1 MSKVLLVKLWG
12 ASTRSITVAVLNLL
26 ITVIVVRWFGAENYA
41 NYMVDL
47 AIIGIISIVLEFVP
61 SNYSLFKIQD
71 DSSWLG
77 VIVVQTIISI
87 VFGSLITLGIFYYTD
102 FFKDFTLWMLFYV
115 MSLGVK
121 RYLDIHLQSSGRLNE
136 YLEIEVISALVRLL
150 LMLICLYF
158 MIEGNIAIWLSL
170 TVGIITAQVIWFIKN
185 ENELK
190 HLAMVFKARHWIKL
204 FSNFDNY
211 QPYYLG
217 IILKRIRDNAVPLVA
232 QYFFSTASAL
242 AAFFLAYRGVT
253 FAVSQVRIIE
263 SLLNH
268 RQTLNQIMS
277 LKTKQ
282 KFLITFIV
290 QILCLISAFALQFL
304 ANVGEFNYIVNLI
317 LSFIIWPIV
326 FNILERT
333 KAYSN
338 YQVKR
343 VNYSMVGYLL
353 VIFNSSFLLN
363 ILGYTSIFVF
373 VLILVLSEY
382 ISFEI
387 MRERG
392 LFGVSI

>member
-1 MSKVLLVKLWG
+1 MSKVLLAKLRG
-12 ASTRSITVAVLNLL
+12 ASTRSITVAALNLL

-41 NYMVDL
+41 NYMIDL
-47 AIIGIISIVLEFVP
+47 AIIGVISIILEFVP

-71 DSSWLG
+71 DASWLG

-87 VFGSLITLGIFYYTD
+87 VLGGLITLGIFYYTD
-102 FFKDFTLWMLFYV
+102 FFKDFTLWILFYV

-121 RYLDIHLQSSGRLNE
+121 RYLDIRLQSSGRLSE
-136 YLEIEVISALVRLL
+136 YLGIEVIAALVRLL
-150 LMLICLYF
+150 LMLICSYL
-158 MIEGNIAIWLSL
+158 MLEGNIAIWLSL
-170 TVGIITAQVIWFIKN
+170 TVGIIIAQVVWFIRN
-185 ENELK
+185 NNELN
-190 HLAMVFKARHWIKL
+190 HFAMVLKARHWVNL
-204 FSNFDNY
+204 FSNFDKY
-211 QPYYLG
+211 QSYYIG
-217 IILKRIRDNAVPLVA
+217 IILKRIRDNTVPLIA

-253 FAVSQVRIIE
+253 FAVSQIRIIE

-282 KFLITFIV
+282 KFLIAFAA
-290 QILCLISAFALQFL
+290 QILCLISTFTLQFL
-304 ANVGEFNYIVNLI
+304 ADVGDFNYIVNLI

-326 FNILERT
+326 FNILDRA
-333 KAYSN
+333 KAYSK

-343 VNYSMVGYLL
+343 VNYSMIGYLL
-353 VIFNSSFLLN
+353 VIFPFSFILS

-373 VLILVLSEY
+373 VLVLVLSEY
-382 ISFEI
+382 VSFEI

-392 LFGVSI
+392 LYSVNT

>member
-1 MSKVLLVKLWG
+1 MSKVLLTKLWG

-41 NYMVDL
+41 NYMIDL
-47 AIIGIISIVLEFVP
+47 AIIGIISIFLEFVP
-61 SNYSLFKIQD
+61 SNYLLFKIQD

-102 FFKDFTLWMLFYV
+102 FFKDFTLWILFYV

-136 YLEIEVISALVRLL
+136 YLEIEVIAALVRLL
-150 LMLICLYF
+150 LMLMCLYF

-185 ENELK
+185 DNELN
-190 HLAMVFKARHWIKL
+190 HFAMVFKARHWIKL
-204 FSNFDNY
+204 FSNFDKY
-211 QPYYLG
+211 QPYYVG

-253 FAVSQVRIIE
+253 FAVSQIRIIE

-282 KFLITFIV
+282 KFLITFIA

-343 VNYSMVGYLL
+343 VNYSMVSYLL
-353 VIFNSSFLLN
+353 VIFTCGFVLN

-382 ISFEI
+382 VSFEI

-392 LFGVSI
+392 LFSVSI

>member
-136 YLEIEVISALVRLL
+136 YLEIEVIAALVRLL
-150 LMLICLYF
+150 LMLMCLYF

-185 ENELK
+185 NNELN
-190 HLAMVFKARHWIKL
+190 HFAMVFKARHWIKL
-204 FSNFDNY
+204 FSNFDKY
-211 QPYYLG
+211 QPYYVG

-232 QYFFSTASAL
+232 QYF
-242 AAFFLAYRGVT
+242 
-253 FAVSQVRIIE
+253 
-263 SLLNH
+263 
-268 RQTLNQIMS
+268 
-277 LKTKQ
+277 
-282 KFLITFIV
+282 
-290 QILCLISAFALQFL
+290 
-304 ANVGEFNYIVNLI
+304 
-317 LSFIIWPIV
+317 
-326 FNILERT
+326 
-333 KAYSN
+333 
-338 YQVKR
+338 
-343 VNYSMVGYLL
+343 
-353 VIFNSSFLLN
+353 
-363 ILGYTSIFVF
+363 
-373 VLILVLSEY
+373 
-382 ISFEI
+382 
-387 MRERG
+387 
-392 LFGVSI
+392 

>member
-26 ITVIVVRWFGAENYA
+26 ITVIVVRWFG
-41 NYMVDL
+41 V
-47 AIIGIISIVLEFVP
+47 ISIILEFVP

-87 VFGSLITLGIFYYTD
+87 VLGGLITLGIFYYTD
-102 FFKDFTLWMLFYV
+102 FFKDFTLWILFYV

-121 RYLDIHLQSSGRLNE
+121 RYLDIRLQSSGRLNE
-136 YLEIEVISALVRLL
+136 YLGIEVIAALVRLL
-150 LMLICLYF
+150 LMLICSYL
-158 MIEGNIAIWLSL
+158 MLEGNIAIWLSL
-170 TVGIITAQVIWFIKN
+170 TVGIIIAQVVWFIRN
-185 ENELK
+185 NNELN
-190 HLAMVFKARHWIKL
+190 HFAMVLKARHWVNL
-204 FSNFDNY
+204 FSNFDKY
-211 QPYYLG
+211 QSYYIG
-217 IILKRIRDNAVPLVA
+217 IILKRIRDNTVPLIA

-242 AAFFLAYRGVT
+242 AAFFLAYRGVN
-253 FAVSQVRIIE
+253 FAVSQIRIIE

-277 LKTKQ
+277 LKTKH
-282 KFLITFIV
+282 KFLIAFAA

-304 ANVGEFNYIVNLI
+304 ADVGEFNYIVNLI

-326 FNILERT
+326 FNILDRA
-333 KAYSN
+333 KAYSK

-353 VIFNSSFLLN
+353 VIFPFSFILS
-363 ILGYTSIFVF
+363 ILGYTSILVF
-373 VLILVLSEY
+373 VLLLVLSEY
-382 ISFEI
+382 VSFEI

-392 LFGVSI
+392 FYSVNT

>member
-1 MSKVLLVKLWG
+1 MSKVLLTKLWG
-12 ASTRSITVAVLNLL
+12 ASTRSITVTVLNLL

-41 NYMVDL
+41 NYMIDL
-47 AIIGIISIVLEFVP
+47 AIIGIISIILEFVP

-87 VFGSLITLGIFYYTD
+87 VLGSLITLGIFYYTD
-102 FFKDFTLWMLFYV
+102 FFNDFTLWMLFYV

-136 YLEIEVISALVRLL
+136 YLEIEVIAALVRLL
-150 LMLICLYF
+150 LMLMCLYF

-185 ENELK
+185 NNELNYFI
-190 HLAMVFKARHWIKL
+190 MVFKARYWMKL
-204 FSNFDNY
+204 FSNFDKY
-211 QPYYLG
+211 QPYYVG

-253 FAVSQVRIIE
+253 FAVSQIRIIE

-282 KFLITFIV
+282 KFLITFIA

-317 LSFIIWPIV
+317 LSFMIWPIV

-343 VNYSMVGYLL
+343 VNYSMIGYLL
-353 VIFNSSFLLN
+353 VIFTCSFLLN
-363 ILGYTSIFVF
+363 ILGYTSILIF

-392 LFGVSI
+392 LFSVSI

>member
-1 MSKVLLVKLWG
+1 MSKVLLAKLRG
-12 ASTRSITVAVLNLL
+12 ASTRSITVSVLNLL

-102 FFKDFTLWMLFYV
+102 FFKDFTLWILFYV

-185 ENELK
+185 DNELK
-190 HLAMVFKARHWIKL
+190 HLAMVFKVRHWIKL

-211 QPYYLG
+211 QPYYVG

-253 FAVSQVRIIE
+253 FAVSQIRIIE

-282 KFLITFIV
+282 KFLIAFIA

-343 VNYSMVGYLL
+343 VNHSMVGYLL
-353 VIFNSSFLLN
+353 VIFTCSYVSN

-392 LFGVSI
+392 SYNVSN

>member
-1 MSKVLLVKLWG
+1 MNKVLLVKLWG

-121 RYLDIHLQSSGRLNE
+121 RYLDIHLQSSGRLSE
-136 YLEIEVISALVRLL
+136 YLEIEVIAALVRLL
-150 LMLICLYF
+150 LMLMCLYF

-185 ENELK
+185 DNELK
-190 HLAMVFKARHWIKL
+190 HFAMVFKARHWIKL
-204 FSNFDNY
+204 FSNFDKY
-211 QPYYLG
+211 QPYYVG

-232 QYFFSTASAL
+232 QYFFPTASAL

-253 FAVSQVRIIE
+253 FAVSQIRIIE

-282 KFLITFIV
+282 KFLIAFAA
-290 QILCLISAFALQFL
+290 QILCLISAFTLQFL
-304 ANVGEFNYIVNLI
+304 ADVGKFNYTVNII

-326 FNILERT
+326 FNILERA
-333 KAYSN
+333 KAYSK

-343 VNYSMVGYLL
+343 VNLSIMGYLL
-353 VIFNSSFLLN
+353 VIFLFSFIFN
-363 ILGYTSIFVF
+363 VLGYTSIFVF
-373 VLILVLSEY
+373 VLLLVLSEY
-382 ISFEI
+382 VSFEI
-387 MRERG
+387 MCERG
-392 LFGVSI
+392 IFCVRT

>member
-1 MSKVLLVKLWG
+1 MSKVLLAKLWG
-12 ASTRSITVAVLNLL
+12 ASTRSITVAALNLL

-41 NYMVDL
+41 NYMIDL
-47 AIIGIISIVLEFVP
+47 AIIGVISIILEFVP

-77 VIVVQTIISI
+77 VIFVQTIISI

-136 YLEIEVISALVRLL
+136 YLEIEVIAALVRLL
-150 LMLICLYF
+150 LMLMCLYF

-170 TVGIITAQVIWFIKN
+170 TVGIITAQAIWFIKN
-185 ENELK
+185 DNELK
-190 HLAMVFKARHWIKL
+190 HFAMVFKARYWIKL
-204 FSNFDNY
+204 FSNFDKY
-211 QPYYLG
+211 QPYYVG

-253 FAVSQVRIIE
+253 FAVSQIRIIE

-282 KFLITFIV
+282 KFLITFIA

-353 VIFNSSFLLN
+353 VIFNCSFLLN

>member
-136 YLEIEVISALVRLL
+136 YLEIEVIAALVRLL
-150 LMLICLYF
+150 LMLMCLYF

-170 TVGIITAQVIWFIKN
+170 TVGIITAQAIWFIKN
-185 ENELK
+185 DNELK
-190 HLAMVFKARHWIKL
+190 HFAMVFKARHWIKL
-204 FSNFDNY
+204 FSNFDKY
-211 QPYYLG
+211 QPYYVG

-242 AAFFLAYRGVT
+242 ATFFLAYRGVT
-253 FAVSQVRIIE
+253 FAVSQIRIIE

-282 KFLITFIV
+282 KFLITFIA

-353 VIFNSSFLLN
+353 VIFNCSFLLN

>member
-12 ASTRSITVAVLNLL
+12 ASTRSITAAVLNLL

-185 ENELK
+185 DNELK

-204 FSNFDNY
+204 FSNFDKY
-211 QPYYLG
+211 QPYYVG

-253 FAVSQVRIIE
+253 FAVSQIRIIE

-277 LKTKQ
+277 LKTRQ
-282 KFLITFIV
+282 KFLIAFIA

-343 VNYSMVGYLL
+343 VNHSMVGYLL
-353 VIFNSSFLLN
+353 VIFTCSFVSN
-363 ILGYTSIFVF
+363 ILGYTSIFIF

-392 LFGVSI
+392 LYNVSN

>member
-1 MSKVLLVKLWG
+1 MSKVLLTKLWG

-41 NYMVDL
+41 NYMIDL
-47 AIIGIISIVLEFVP
+47 AIIGIISIFLEFVP
-61 SNYSLFKIQD
+61 SNYLLFKIQD

-102 FFKDFTLWMLFYV
+102 FFKDFTLWILFYV

-136 YLEIEVISALVRLL
+136 YLEIEVIAALVRLL
-150 LMLICLYF
+150 LMLMCLYF

-185 ENELK
+185 DNELN
-190 HLAMVFKARHWIKL
+190 HFAMVFKARHWIKL
-204 FSNFDNY
+204 FSNFDKY
-211 QPYYLG
+211 QPYYVG

-253 FAVSQVRIIE
+253 FAVSQIRIIE

-282 KFLITFIV
+282 KFLITFIA
-290 QILCLISAFALQFL
+290 QILCLISAFSLQFL

-343 VNYSMVGYLL
+343 VNYSMVSYLL
-353 VIFNSSFLLN
+353 VIFTCGFVLN

-382 ISFEI
+382 VSFEI

-392 LFGVSI
+392 LFSVSI

>member
-1 MSKVLLVKLWG
+1 MSKVLLAKLWG
-12 ASTRSITVAVLNLL
+12 ASTRSITVAALNLL
-26 ITVIVVRWFGAENYA
+26 ITIVVVRWFGAATYT
-41 NYMVDL
+41 NYMIDL
-47 AIIGIISIVLEFVP
+47 AIIGIISIILEFVP

-87 VFGSLITLGIFYYTD
+87 VSGGIITLGIFYYSD
-102 FFKDFTLWMLFYV
+102 FFKDFTLWILLYV
-115 MSLGVK
+115 MSLSIK
-121 RYLDIHLQSSGRLNE
+121 RYLDIRLQSSGRLNE
-136 YLEIEVISALVRLL
+136 YLGIEVIAALVRLL
-150 LMLICLYF
+150 LMLICSYLTL
-158 MIEGNIAIWLSL
+158 EGNIAIWLSL
-170 TVGIITAQVIWFIKN
+170 TVGVITAQVIWFIRN
-185 ENELK
+185 NNELN
-190 HLAMVFKARHWIKL
+190 HFAMVFKARHWINL
-204 FSNFDNY
+204 FSNFDKY
-211 QPYYLG
+211 QPYYIG
-217 IILKRIRDNAVPLVA
+217 IILKRIRDNAVPLTA

-242 AAFFLAYRGVT
+242 AAFFLAYRGVA
-253 FAVSQVRIIE
+253 FAVSQIRIIE

-268 RQTLNQIMS
+268 RQTLNQIIS

-282 KFLITFIV
+282 KFLIAFAA

-304 ANVGEFNYIVNLI
+304 ADVGEFNYIINLL

-338 YQVKR
+338 YQIKR
-343 VNYSMVGYLL
+343 VNHSMVGYLL
-353 VIFNSSFLLN
+353 VIFTCSFVLN
-363 ILGYTSIFVF
+363 ILGHTSIFVF

-392 LFGVSI
+392 LFSVSI

>member
-1 MSKVLLVKLWG
+1 MSKVLLAKLRG
-12 ASTRSITVAVLNLL
+12 ASTRSITVAALNLL

-41 NYMVDL
+41 NYMIDL
-47 AIIGIISIVLEFVP
+47 AIIGVISIILEFVP

-71 DSSWLG
+71 DASWLG

-87 VFGSLITLGIFYYTD
+87 VLGGLITLGIFYYTD
-102 FFKDFTLWMLFYV
+102 FFKDFTLWILFYV

-121 RYLDIHLQSSGRLNE
+121 RYLDIRLQSSGRLSE
-136 YLEIEVISALVRLL
+136 YLGIEVIAALVRLL
-150 LMLICLYF
+150 LMLISSYL
-158 MIEGNIAIWLSL
+158 MLEGNIAIWLSL
-170 TVGIITAQVIWFIKN
+170 TVGIIIAQVVWFIRN
-185 ENELK
+185 NNELN
-190 HLAMVFKARHWIKL
+190 HFAMVLKARHWVNL
-204 FSNFDNY
+204 FSNFDKY
-211 QPYYLG
+211 QSYYIG
-217 IILKRIRDNAVPLVA
+217 IILKRIRDNTVPLIA

-253 FAVSQVRIIE
+253 FAVSQIRIIE

-282 KFLITFIV
+282 KFLIAFAA
-290 QILCLISAFALQFL
+290 QILCLISTFTLQFL
-304 ANVGEFNYIVNLI
+304 ADVGDFNYIVNLI

-326 FNILERT
+326 FNILDRA
-333 KAYSN
+333 KAYSK

-343 VNYSMVGYLL
+343 VNYSMIGYLL
-353 VIFNSSFLLN
+353 VIFPFSFILS

-373 VLILVLSEY
+373 VLVLVLSEY
-382 ISFEI
+382 VSFEI

-392 LFGVSI
+392 LYSVNT

>member
-1 MSKVLLVKLWG
+1 MFFVLTG
-12 ASTRSITVAVLNLL
+12 H
-26 ITVIVVRWFGAENYA
+26 
-41 NYMVDL
+41 
-47 AIIGIISIVLEFVP
+47 
-61 SNYSLFKIQD
+61 Q
-71 DSSWLG
+71 
-77 VIVVQTIISI
+77 
-87 VFGSLITLGIFYYTD
+87 
-102 FFKDFTLWMLFYV
+102 YV
-115 MSLGVK
+115 
-121 RYLDIHLQSSGRLNE
+121 
-136 YLEIEVISALVRLL
+136 
-150 LMLICLYF
+150 
-158 MIEGNIAIWLSL
+158 
-170 TVGIITAQVIWFIKN
+170 
-185 ENELK
+185 
-190 HLAMVFKARHWIKL
+190 
-204 FSNFDNY
+204 
-211 QPYYLG
+211 G

-253 FAVSQVRIIE
+253 FAVSQIRIIE

-282 KFLITFIV
+282 KFLIAFIA

-343 VNYSMVGYLL
+343 VNHSMVGYLL
-353 VIFNSSFLLN
+353 VIFTCSFVSN
-363 ILGYTSIFVF
+363 IFGYTSIFVF

-392 LFGVSI
+392 LYNVSN

>member
-1 MSKVLLVKLWG
+1 MNKVLLVKLWG

-41 NYMVDL
+41 NYMIDL
-47 AIIGIISIVLEFVP
+47 AIIGIISIILEFVP

-87 VFGSLITLGIFYYTD
+87 VLGSLIILGIFYYTD
-102 FFKDFTLWMLFYV
+102 FLKDFTLWMLFYV

-136 YLEIEVISALVRLL
+136 YLEIEVIAALVRLL
-150 LMLICLYF
+150 LMLMCLYF
-158 MIEGNIAIWLSL
+158 MIEGSIAIWLSL

-185 ENELK
+185 NNELNYFT
-190 HLAMVFKARHWIKL
+190 MVFKARYWIKL
-204 FSNFDNY
+204 FSNFDKY
-211 QPYYLG
+211 QPYYVG
-217 IILKRIRDNAVPLVA
+217 IVLKRIRDNAVPLVA

-253 FAVSQVRIIE
+253 FAVSQIRIIE
-263 SLLNH
+263 SFLNH

-282 KFLITFIV
+282 KFLITFIA

-317 LSFIIWPIV
+317 LSFIMWPIV

-343 VNYSMVGYLL
+343 VNYSMVSYLL
-353 VIFNSSFLLN
+353 VIFTCSFLLN
-363 ILGYTSIFVF
+363 ILGYTSIFIF

-392 LFGVSI
+392 LFSVSI

>member
-1 MSKVLLVKLWG
+1 MSKVLLAKLWG
-12 ASTRSITVAVLNLL
+12 ASTRSITAAVLNLL
-26 ITVIVVRWFGAENYA
+26 ITVVVVRWFGAENYT
-41 NYMVDL
+41 NYMIDL
-47 AIIGIISIVLEFVP
+47 AIIGIISIILEFVP

-77 VIVVQTIISI
+77 VIVVQTVISI

-136 YLEIEVISALVRLL
+136 YLEIEVIAALVRLL
-150 LMLICLYF
+150 LMLMCLYF

-185 ENELK
+185 NNELN
-190 HLAMVFKARHWIKL
+190 HFAMVFKARHWIKL
-204 FSNFDNY
+204 FSNFDKY
-211 QPYYLG
+211 QPYYVG

-232 QYFFSTASAL
+232 QYFFSMASAL

-253 FAVSQVRIIE
+253 FAVSQIRIIE

-282 KFLITFIV
+282 KFLIAFAA

-304 ANVGEFNYIVNLI
+304 ADVGEFNYIVNLI

-326 FNILERT
+326 FSILDRA
-333 KAYSN
+333 KAYSE

-353 VIFNSSFLLN
+353 VIFPFSFILS
-363 ILGYTSIFVF
+363 ILGYTSILVF
-373 VLILVLSEY
+373 VLLLVLSEY
-382 ISFEI
+382 VSFEI

-392 LFGVSI
+392 FYSVNT

>member
-1 MSKVLLVKLWG
+1 MGKVLLVKLWG

-102 FFKDFTLWMLFYV
+102 SFKDFTLWMLFYV

-136 YLEIEVISALVRLL
+136 YLEIEVIAALVRLL
-150 LMLICLYF
+150 LMLMCLYF

-170 TVGIITAQVIWFIKN
+170 TVGIITAQAIWFIKN
-185 ENELK
+185 DNELK
-190 HLAMVFKARHWIKL
+190 HFAMVFKARHWIKL
-204 FSNFDNY
+204 FSNFDKY
-211 QPYYLG
+211 QPYYVG

-253 FAVSQVRIIE
+253 FAVSQIRIIE

-282 KFLITFIV
+282 KFLITFIA

-353 VIFNSSFLLN
+353 VIFNCSFLLN

>member
-1 MSKVLLVKLWG
+1 MGKVLLVKLWG

-102 FFKDFTLWMLFYV
+102 SFKDFTLWMLFYV
-115 MSLGVK
+115 MSLSVK

-136 YLEIEVISALVRLL
+136 YLEIEVIAALVRLL
-150 LMLICLYF
+150 LMLMCLYF

-170 TVGIITAQVIWFIKN
+170 TVGIITAQAIWFIKN
-185 ENELK
+185 DNELK
-190 HLAMVFKARHWIKL
+190 HFAMVFKARHWIKL
-204 FSNFDNY
+204 FSNFDKY
-211 QPYYLG
+211 QPYYVG

-253 FAVSQVRIIE
+253 FAVSQIRIIE

-282 KFLITFIV
+282 KFLITFIA
-290 QILCLISAFALQFL
+290 QILCLISAFPLQFL

-353 VIFNSSFLLN
+353 VIFNCSFLLN

>member
-1 MSKVLLVKLWG
+1 MSKVLLAKLWG
-12 ASTRSITVAVLNLL
+12 ASTRSITAAVLNLL
-26 ITVIVVRWFGAENYA
+26 ITVVVVRWFGAENYT
-41 NYMVDL
+41 NYMIDL
-47 AIIGIISIVLEFVP
+47 AIIGIISIILEFVP

-77 VIVVQTIISI
+77 VIVVQTVISI

-102 FFKDFTLWMLFYV
+102 FFKDFTLWILFYV

-136 YLEIEVISALVRLL
+136 YLEIEVIAALVRLL
-150 LMLICLYF
+150 LMLMCLYF

-185 ENELK
+185 NNELN
-190 HLAMVFKARHWIKL
+190 HFAMVFKARHWIKL
-204 FSNFDNY
+204 FSNFDKY
-211 QPYYLG
+211 QPYYVG

-253 FAVSQVRIIE
+253 FAVSQIRIIE

-282 KFLITFIV
+282 KFLIAFAA

-304 ANVGEFNYIVNLI
+304 ADVGEFNYIVNLI

-326 FNILERT
+326 FSILDRA
-333 KAYSN
+333 KAYSE

-353 VIFNSSFLLN
+353 VIFPFSFILS
-363 ILGYTSIFVF
+363 ILGYTSILVF
-373 VLILVLSEY
+373 VLLLVLSEY
-382 ISFEI
+382 VSFEI

-392 LFGVSI
+392 FYSVNT

>member
-1 MSKVLLVKLWG
+1 MGKVLLVKLWG

-102 FFKDFTLWMLFYV
+102 SFKDFTLWMLFYV
-115 MSLGVK
+115 MSLSVK

-136 YLEIEVISALVRLL
+136 YLEIEVIAALVRLL
-150 LMLICLYF
+150 LMLMCLYF

-170 TVGIITAQVIWFIKN
+170 TVGIITAQAIWFIKN
-185 ENELK
+185 DNELK
-190 HLAMVFKARHWIKL
+190 HFAMVFKARHWIKL
-204 FSNFDNY
+204 FSNFDKY
-211 QPYYLG
+211 QPYYVG

-253 FAVSQVRIIE
+253 FAVSQIRIIE

-282 KFLITFIV
+282 KFLITFIA

-353 VIFNSSFLLN
+353 VIFNCSFLLN

>member
-1 MSKVLLVKLWG
+1 MSKVLLAKLRG

-47 AIIGIISIVLEFVP
+47 AIIGIISIFLEFVP

-185 ENELK
+185 DNELK

-211 QPYYLG
+211 QPYYVG

-253 FAVSQVRIIE
+253 FAVSQIRIIE

-282 KFLITFIV
+282 KFLIAFIA

-343 VNYSMVGYLL
+343 VNHSMVGYLL
-353 VIFNSSFLLN
+353 VIFTCSFVSN

-392 LFGVSI
+392 SYNVSN

>member
-47 AIIGIISIVLEFVP
+47 AIIGIISIFLEFVP

-87 VFGSLITLGIFYYTD
+87 VFGSLITLGIFYYTV

-170 TVGIITAQVIWFIKN
+170 TVGIVTAQAIWFIKN
-185 ENELK
+185 DNELK
-190 HLAMVFKARHWIKL
+190 HFAMVFKARHWIKL
-204 FSNFDNY
+204 FSNFDKY
-211 QPYYLG
+211 QPYYVG
-217 IILKRIRDNAVPLVA
+217 VILKRIRDNAVPLVA

-253 FAVSQVRIIE
+253 FAVSQIRIIE

-282 KFLITFIV
+282 KFLITFIA
-290 QILCLISAFALQFL
+290 QILSLISAFALQFL

-353 VIFNSSFLLN
+353 VIFNCSFLLN

-382 ISFEI
+382 VSFEI

-392 LFGVSI
+392 LFSVSI

>member
-1 MSKVLLVKLWG
+1 MSKVLLAKLWG

-26 ITVIVVRWFGAENYA
+26 ITVVVVRWFGAENYT
-41 NYMVDL
+41 NYMIDL
-47 AIIGIISIVLEFVP
+47 AIIGIISIILEFVP

-77 VIVVQTIISI
+77 VIVVQTVISI
-87 VFGSLITLGIFYYTD
+87 VFGSLIILGIFYYTD

-136 YLEIEVISALVRLL
+136 YLEIEVIAALFRLL
-150 LMLICLYF
+150 LMLMCLYF

-185 ENELK
+185 DNELN
-190 HLAMVFKARHWIKL
+190 HFAMVFKARHWIKL
-204 FSNFDNY
+204 FSNFGKY
-211 QPYYLG
+211 QPYYVG

-253 FAVSQVRIIE
+253 FAVSQIRIIE

-282 KFLITFIV
+282 KFLIAFAA

-304 ANVGEFNYIVNLI
+304 ADVGEFNYIVNLI

-326 FNILERT
+326 FSILDRA
-333 KAYSN
+333 KAYSE

-353 VIFNSSFLLN
+353 VIFPFSFILS
-363 ILGYTSIFVF
+363 ILGYTSILVF
-373 VLILVLSEY
+373 VLLLVLSEY
-382 ISFEI
+382 VSFEI

-392 LFGVSI
+392 FYSVNT

>member
-87 VFGSLITLGIFYYTD
+87 VFGSLITLGIFYYTV

-136 YLEIEVISALVRLL
+136 YLEIEVIAALFRLL
-150 LMLICLYF
+150 LMLMCLYF

-170 TVGIITAQVIWFIKN
+170 TVGIVTAQAIWFIKN
-185 ENELK
+185 DNELK
-190 HLAMVFKARHWIKL
+190 HFAMVFKARHWIKL
-204 FSNFDNY
+204 FSNFDKY
-211 QPYYLG
+211 QPYYVG

-253 FAVSQVRIIE
+253 FAVSQIRIIE

-282 KFLITFIV
+282 KFLITFIA

-353 VIFNSSFLLN
+353 VIFNCSFLLN